1 MSGLTEPAAQRAAQA
16 PAPAHPVYIY
26 GVIPAADARGWPE
39 VSGLEGPSNTVRAV
53 VQNDMAA
60 LVSDLPPDHTP
71 GRRDDIEAHQR
82 VLAQAIERGTTIP
95 MRFGMVMDG
104 DDMVRERLL
113 AGHATQL
120 GELLSALDGH
130 VQMMVKGFY
139 AENALLTDVL
149 AEHPELAQ
157 ESSALAE
164 LSEVEAHAARVQL
177 GERLAKEIDARR
189 AQVESALVERLSAVC
204 AQVDVE
210 PPNSDRVAI
219 SAQLLVRR
227 DQRPTLDETIR
238 EMSEKLAG
246 VIGFRYVGPLPP
258 YSFANLALEDVD

>member
-16 PAPAHPVYIY
+16 PAPVHPVYVY

-39 VSGLEGPSNTVRAV
+39 VRGLEGPSPVRAV
-53 VQNDMAA
+53 VEGDLAA

-82 VLAQAIERGTTIP
+82 VLSQAIERGTTIP
-95 MRFGMVMDG
+95 MRFGMVMDA

-113 AGHATQL
+113 AGHSAEL

-139 AENALLTDVL
+139 AENALLADVL
-149 AEHPELAQ
+149 AEHPELAE
-157 ESSALAE
+157 ESSALAS
-164 LSEVEAHAARVQL
+164 LPEVEAHAARVQL
-177 GERLAKEIDARR
+177 GERLAKEIEARR
-189 AQVESALVERLSAVC
+189 AQVESTLANRLADIC
-204 AQVDVE
+204 AEVDVE
-210 PPNSDRVAI
+210 PASSERVAI
-219 SAQLLVRR
+219 NAQLLVPRDRR
-227 DQRPTLDETIR
+227 AALDETIR
-238 EMSEKLAG
+238 ELSEKLAG

-258 YSFANLALEDVD
+258 YSFANLALEDVE